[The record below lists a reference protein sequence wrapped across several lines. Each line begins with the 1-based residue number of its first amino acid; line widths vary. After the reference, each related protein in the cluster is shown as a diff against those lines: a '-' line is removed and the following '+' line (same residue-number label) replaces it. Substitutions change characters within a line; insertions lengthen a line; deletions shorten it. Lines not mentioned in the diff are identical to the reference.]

1 MKIENYQ
8 FPKSSFLSV
17 EKDLNLIVSMML
29 KNDRLQK
36 LLYYTTPDALQRPNL
51 TEEQK
56 LSLFGR
62 KGNIRILPRIEIVP
76 EINNFIVISFDTFA
90 PNGVN
95 PQFRDNTIVFTIVCH
110 QDNWHLKDFEL
121 RPYKIAAELDTMF
134 NEKHLTGIGDLEF
147 VGGTYIPVNEDY
159 AGFSM
164 CFLAIHGGED
174 KYKMPNP
181 ADEAAFIKDFNKM
194 YNNDE
199 E

>member
-17 EKDLNLIVSMML
+17 EKDLNLIVSKML

-36 LLYYTTPDALQRPNL
+36 LLYYTTPDCLSRPNL

-56 LSLFGR
+56 LSLFG
-62 KGNIRILPRIEIVP
+62 NQIRIVPKIEVEPTSKNYITIVLNDFFPNDNNP
-76 EINNFIVISFDTFA
+76 E
-90 PNGVN
+90 
-95 PQFRDNTIVFTIVCH
+95 FRDNKIYFDIVCH
-110 QDNWHLKDFEL
+110 LDNWALQDFQL
-121 RPYKIAAELDTMF
+121 RPYKIAAEIDSMF
-134 NEKHLTGIGDLEF
+134 NGQHLTGIGELEF
-147 VGGTYIPVNEDY
+147 RGAKLDIFNEELGGIALYYN
-159 AGFSM
+159 
-164 CFLAIHGGED
+164 AIHGGED

-194 YNNDE
+194 YNDE